1 MEPFK
6 LGIIENLYAV
16 RFGSVWSGSVNITGP
31 VRFGKFG
38 IYLVRSTTVLSF
50 DIETLNKLCD
60 ALGVQRFTAK
70 ELEYLKEFKDVLAP
84 LAVAIDRLQ
93 GTFFNKFIIY
103 TRILL

>member
-38 IYLVRSTTVLSF
+38 IYLVRSTTGKNVHEERIAQNAKIHLRKQLFMKAKNFFVKSQRSISEAGEF
-50 DIETLNKLCD
+50 GLKL
-60 ALGVQRFTAK
+60 
-70 ELEYLKEFKDVLAP
+70 EL
-84 LAVAIDRLQ
+84 
-93 GTFFNKFIIY
+93 TFFVF
-103 TRILL
+103 